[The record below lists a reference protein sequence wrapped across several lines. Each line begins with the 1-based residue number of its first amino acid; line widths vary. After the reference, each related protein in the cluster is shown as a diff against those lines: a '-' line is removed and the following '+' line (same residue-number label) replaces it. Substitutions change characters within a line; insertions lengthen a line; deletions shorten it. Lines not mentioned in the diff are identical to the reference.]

1 MRKLVYWFL
10 ISLVLCLVLVLG
22 ACKSNVEEV
31 TEPVGQGAQETG
43 VTGGAPAPGQV
54 GAPPPQTGAP
64 PPVKGRR

>member
-1 MRKLVYWFL
+1 MGRL
-10 ISLVLCLVLVLG
+10 IHWVLIALVLCLMMALG

-31 TEPVGQGAQETG
+31 TEPVGQGAQGSG
-43 VTGGAPAPGQV
+43 VTSGAPAPGQV